1 MGRLTANQEASIIT
15 DMEHLLDRLDQI
27 ERAIPT
33 IKNKVA
39 RRDLLKMLKNIDVAI
54 NAVSRE
60 SVECRRL
67 HKQTLHYEELV
78 KTAEKMIANLEQHL
92 TFAALLNGWP
102 KSTTVLK

>member
-1 MGRLTANQEASIIT
+1 MRSQYNYKMDE
-15 DMEHLLDRLDQI
+15 LLERLDKT

-39 RRDLLKMLKNIDVAI
+39 RRDLMKMLKNIDVAI

-67 HKQTLHYEELV
+67 HRETLHYKELV
-78 KTAEKMIANLEQHL
+78 KQAGELITNLEQHL
-92 TFAALLNGWP
+92 TFAALLNG
-102 KSTTVLK
+102 